1 MSDQLKESLSAVMDG
16 EADDFELR
24 RALDEM
30 SNDPALRRVWE
41 RYHLIGSALRR
52 EGRGTAN
59 SLGARFWDRVDAGKG
74 AAADDIVEST
84 VAGSESRRLRF
95 GQWGQ
100 RVAGVA
106 VAAGVAAAVIVGF
119 REDQSPVIETSK
131 VAVVEAAIPG
141 PSMALFDDETRD
153 QAVPAAVDLQRAR
166 AYMIHH
172 ARHVALN
179 NRSVVP
185 FVKVAAFETK

>member
-1 MSDQLKESLSAVMDG
+1 DHGLPGRYGAVADLQSPRSHRRSDPSADRVTGYARSTLRMGRHMSDQLKESLSAVMDG

-30 SNDPALRRVWE
+30 SNDPALRGVWE

-59 SLGARFWDRVDAGKG
+59 SLGARFWDRIDAGEG
-74 AAADDIVEST
+74 TAADDLVEST
-84 VAGSESRRLRF
+84 VARPGSRKPRI

-106 VAAGVAAAVIVGF
+106 VAAGVAAAVI
-119 REDQSPVIETSK
+119 
-131 VAVVEAAIPG
+131 
-141 PSMALFDDETRD
+141 
-153 QAVPAAVDLQRAR
+153 
-166 AYMIHH
+166 
-172 ARHVALN
+172 
-179 NRSVVP
+179 
-185 FVKVAAFETK
+185 